1 MVTSHE
7 IPIDHEHEFFRD
19 HPQIADCCLHQRPL
33 TVMFADMRGF
43 TSVTERW
50 ELRDIVDLLNRYYQL
65 TSKVVHQ
72 QAGYIFK
79 FLGDGILVAFSNPTK
94 PKAEVRRAYLTSVQ
108 LVKAFDSLAATLTR
122 SENLAIGIGLARGVV
137 MLSAL
142 GMPPSQ
148 EFTVIGDAVNTSS
161 RLASL
166 AQGKQILAT
175 SEVQQWLKPNE
186 YHMMGNISLK
196 GKAEP
201 ISVYQLNIPSP
212 SKQAEKEIK

>member
-1 MVTSHE
+1 MVTSQE
-7 IPIDHEHEFFRD
+7 IPIDHEHEFLRD

-50 ELRDIVDLLNRYYQL
+50 ELRDVVDLLNRYYQL
-65 TSKVVHQ
+65 TSRVVHQ
-72 QAGYIFK
+72 QTGYIFK
-79 FLGDGILVAFSNPTK
+79 FLGDGILAAFGDPTK

-108 LVKAFDSLAATLTR
+108 LVKTFDSLAATTP
-122 SENLAIGIGLARGVV
+122 ENLAIGIGLARGVV

-148 EFTVIGDAVNTSS
+148 EFTIIGDAVNTAS

-175 SEVQQWLKPNE
+175 REVQQWLKPNE

-201 ISVYQLNIPSP
+201 ISVYRLNIPTP
-212 SKQAEKEIK
+212 PKQAEKEIK

>member
-1 MVTSHE
+1 MVTSQE
-7 IPIDHEHEFFRD
+7 IPIDHEHKFFRD

-50 ELRDIVDLLNRYYQL
+50 ELRNVVDLLNRYYQL
-65 TSKVVHQ
+65 TSKIVHRQ
-72 QAGYIFK
+72 DGYIFK
-79 FLGDGILVAFSNPTK
+79 FLGDGILAAFGNPTK
-94 PKAEVRRAYLTSVQ
+94 PEVEVRRAFLTGVQ
-108 LVKAFDSLAATLTR
+108 LVKAFDALAATTMT

-148 EFTVIGDAVNTSS
+148 EFTVIGDAVNTAS

-175 SEVQQWLKPNE
+175 SEVQHWLKPNE
-186 YHMMGNISLK
+186 YHMIGNILLK

-201 ISVYQLNIPSP
+201 VPVYSLHVPTP
-212 SKQAEKEIK
+212 SKPTEEEIK